1 MALCASGV
9 LQVVLSLVRR
19 ALPHLADYPTESEVV
34 LARCGARGGTPMK
47 RQVLFERDCIHRDTG
62 ADGDSYNGMF
72 FIQALQRLQSDD
84 AVKMAGKVSPF
95 YWVDA
100 PRVLVWLCK
109 QCATEL
115 SLIDSPRAVIQSA
128 RR

>member
-1 MALCASGV
+1 MRSEAYSRFALSWFARPF
-9 LQVVLSLVRR
+9 LNLKH
-19 ALPHLADYPTESEVV
+19 PTDPDYVCSRGA
-34 LARCGARGGTPMK
+34 AREEGTPMK
-47 RQVLFERDCIHRDTG
+47 RQFFYERECCHRDNST
-62 ADGDSYNGMF
+62 DGDTYNGVF

-84 AVKMAGKVSPF
+84 AVKMATKVSPF

-109 QCATEL
+109 PCAAEL
-115 SLIDSPRAVIQSA
+115 SLIDSPRAVMQGA